1 MKSRFGRGG
10 GQSAQKE
17 LTNEV
22 KVLRA
27 PLNCDARRTTRVT
40 ALCGRSRIPI
50 DYIDDKRI
58 YKRNW
63 NVIRERF
70 NKAFPN
76 EKKKKKRKKERNKKQ
91 KERKEQKKENHSL

>member
-1 MKSRFGRGG
+1 MVSK
-10 GQSAQKE
+10 
-17 LTNEV
+17 EV

-27 PLNCDARRTTRVT
+27 PVNCNARRATRVT

-63 NVIRERF
+63 NVLREHL
-70 NKAFPN
+70 
-76 EKKKKKRKKERNKKQ
+76 Q
-91 KERKEQKKENHSL
+91 